1 VLYANLLLLPLRP
14 PPSPHHHPGLMIQ
27 CSPSCWLKTSVES
40 GAPGQPSQLGV
51 VVTNGGFSDWS
62 TQDFPSSI
70 RTVSHGGGGGPDG
83 NPWHAGIGSL
93 VLRVGA
99 RASMGG
105 GGHIAPVPCVLL
117 SAAAAAAPAYTCQG
131 QGQCC
136 WEVLQTCTSVR
147 CVVSSSAVP
156 CYMMLHCAASQVALR
171 VRREGSDYIVEACVP
186 RSAMTADATQPCSVK
201 VGSGAPDRCA

>member
-1 VLYANLLLLPLRP
+1 
-14 PPSPHHHPGLMIQ
+14 MIQ

-105 GGHIAPVPCVLL
+105 PHC
-117 SAAAAAAPAYTCQG
+117 
-131 QGQCC
+131 
-136 WEVLQTCTSVR
+136 TCTV
-147 CVVSSSAVP
+147 CALVSSSSSSASVHVSGSGTVLLGGPSDMHIRAVCCVKLSGP
-156 CYMMLHCAASQVALR
+156 VLHDATLCCVAGRAACAA
-171 VRREGSDYIVEACVP
+171 
-186 RSAMTADATQPCSVK
+186 
-201 VGSGAPDRCA
+201 